1 MVSFTRKFVS
11 IGNRRD
17 KNLSDITD
25 QKQSLTNVL
34 DTIIG
39 DGTFIADDLQFLD
52 GLDTEYINPDYL
64 KRLANTTV
72 KTIED
77 GIEVV
82 ATPLVTIKDRVE
94 NAKDITGKIPP
105 NSGGL
110 GLSARFIESTE
121 VNVGNTNSTGAD
133 IFVFN
138 NQQVIDPNYWEY
150 GLFQHQ
156 NLFDPSFTNEY
167 GGIQWTGYFSPYAQ
181 APESTINVSTTG
193 LLLIE
198 YDLNESNIWT
208 KVVNLYAQTRPII
221 PTSSGTSN
229 VIPINSALS
238 SHLSICGGD
247 KLTTNNQIT
256 VTGVSATQITLS
268 NPITFVLNQPVSFTT
283 IIGEDA
289 KDKSFTLP
297 TVEPGEEYV
306 KLRISYWFPN
316 NNIPIN
322 QKYLYFTYRDST
334 LPFQYLYSELPVN
347 PPGPNEY
354 RTFIDSALSPY
365 NNTLGNAGVLGSDY
379 KNLTIKRTYIN
390 EYVPKNSLAGISPVQ
405 NITLSFATNS
415 SVGRF
420 NSSIANANVGNYVVA
435 RSAAGTQ
442 LPKYLQIKT
451 KLNDTQVAF
460 KEKITAASGSK
471 TVDVIDHK
479 GFINWFYAN
488 SVGAN
493 VTVDSTTGL
502 SSNNIV
508 ITSST
513 SSFVRITSIINS
525 TSFSTSTNLGLTAL
539 QPIYIYSEKGITDN
553 SKSVFCSGVFG
564 VTLASQ
570 APVGN
575 TLNVTSNAGIVIGQV
590 VQYEQTIP
598 SSPPTTVTGISGTT
612 INLSAN
618 TLFITPI
625 NSTITFTPA
634 GTTLNKE
641 ICVIP
646 FDTAP
651 PFEGTAAGLKTVD
664 RGLKSTAV
672 ANFQVVSNDLTI
684 VTNASNIT
692 NVTSAATYN
701 RKLAI
706 KNSVDNNTYYVFS
719 TNTA

>member
-25 QKQSLTNVL
+25 QKQALTNIL

-39 DGTFIADDLQFLD
+39 DGTFIADDLEFLD
-52 GLDTEYINPDYL
+52 GLDIENINSGYL
-64 KRLANTTV
+64 SRLANTTV
-72 KTIED
+72 KTTRD
-77 GIEVV
+77 GVEVV
-82 ATPLVTIKDRVE
+82 ATPLVTIKDRAE

-110 GLSARFIESTE
+110 GLTARFIESTE
-121 VNVGNTNSTGAD
+121 VNVGNSSSTGAD

-138 NQQVIDPNYWEY
+138 NQQVIEPNYWEY

-156 NLFDPSFTNEY
+156 NLFDPSFENEY

-181 APESTINVSTTG
+181 APAATINVSTTG

-198 YDLNESNIWT
+198 YDLNESGNWV

-221 PTSSGTSN
+221 PTTSSTSN
-229 VIPINSALS
+229 TIPINSALS
-238 SHLSICGGD
+238 SHLSICVGD
-247 KLTTNNQIT
+247 KLLTNNEIT
-256 VTGVSATQITLS
+256 VTSVSTTQIALS
-268 NPITFVLNQPVSFTT
+268 NPITFVQNQPVSFTT
-283 IIGEDA
+283 LIGEDA
-289 KDKSFTLP
+289 KDKSFSLP
-297 TVEPGEEYV
+297 TVEPGKEYV

-322 QKYLYFTYRDST
+322 LKYLYFTYRFDT

-354 RTFIDSALSPY
+354 RTFINSALSPY
-365 NNTLGNAGVLGSDY
+365 NNTLGNTGFLGSEY
-379 KNLTIKRTYIN
+379 KSLTIKRTYIN
-390 EYVPKNSLAGISPVQ
+390 EYVPKNTLAGISPVQ
-405 NITLSFATNS
+405 NISLSFTNNS
-415 SVGRF
+415 SVGTF
-420 NSSIANANVGNYVVA
+420 NSSIENANVGNYIVA

-442 LPKYLQIKT
+442 LPKYIQIKT
-451 KLNDTQVAF
+451 KLNSTQVAF
-460 KEKITAASGSK
+460 KEKIIATSGAK
-471 TVDVIDHK
+471 TVDIIDHK

-493 VTVDSTTGL
+493 VTVDSTAGL
-502 SSNNIV
+502 STNNIV
-508 ITSST
+508 ITNST
-513 SSFVRITSIINS
+513 SSFVRITSIINA
-525 TSFSTSTNLGLTAL
+525 TSFSTSTNLGLSAL

-553 SKSVFCSGVFG
+553 SKINFCAGVFG
-564 VTLASQ
+564 IPLASQ
-570 APVGN
+570 AAVGN
-575 TLNVTSNAGIVIGQV
+575 TLLLSSNAGIAVGQV
-590 VQYEQTIP
+590 VQYAEAIP
-598 SSPPTTVTGISGTT
+598 VSTTVTGISGTT

-618 TLFITPI
+618 TLYII
-625 NSTITFTPA
+625 ANNSTITFAPA

-651 PFEGTAAGLKTVD
+651 PFEGTTAGLKTVG
-664 RGLKSTAV
+664 RGVKSTAV
-672 ANFQVVSNDLTI
+672 ANFEVVSGDLTL
-684 VTNASNIT
+684 VTNTTNIT
-692 NVTSAATYN
+692 NVTSTATYN

-706 KNSVDNNTYYVFS
+706 KNSADGNTYYVFS

>member
-11 IGNRRD
+11 LGNRRD

-39 DGTFIADDLQFLD
+39 DGTFIADDLQFLN
-52 GLDTEYINPDYL
+52 GLDIEKINSGYL
-64 KRLANTTV
+64 QRLANTTV
-72 KTIED
+72 KTIQD
-77 GIEVV
+77 GVEVT
-82 ATPLVTIKDRVE
+82 ATPIVTIKDRVE

-110 GLSARFIESTE
+110 GLAARFIESTE
-121 VNVGNTNSTGAD
+121 VNVGNSSSTGAD

-138 NQQVIDPNYWEY
+138 NQQVIEPSYWEY

-156 NLFDPSFTNEY
+156 NLFDPSFENEY

-181 APESTINVSTTG
+181 APAATINVSTTG

-198 YDLNESNIWT
+198 YDLNESNVWT
-208 KVVNLYAQTRPII
+208 KVVNFYAQTRPII
-221 PTSSGTSN
+221 PTSSATSN
-229 VIPINSALS
+229 TIPINSALS
-238 SHLSICGGD
+238 SHLSISVGD
-247 KLTTNNQIT
+247 KLLTNNQIT
-256 VTGVSATQITLS
+256 VTSVSTTQIRVTD
-268 NPITFVLNQPVSFTT
+268 PIPFVLNQPVSFTT

-297 TVEPGEEYV
+297 TVEPGKEYV
-306 KLRISYWFPN
+306 KLRISYWFPDN
-316 NNIPIN
+316 NTSIN
-322 QKYLYFTYRDST
+322 LKYLYFTYRDSV
-334 LPFQYLYSELPVN
+334 LPFQYLYSELPIN
-347 PPGPNEY
+347 PPGANEY

-365 NNTLGNAGVLGSDY
+365 NNTLGSTGFLGSEY

-390 EYVPKNSLAGISPVQ
+390 EYLPKNSLAGISPVQ
-405 NITLSFATNS
+405 NISLSFTNNS
-415 SVGRF
+415 SVGTF
-420 NSSIANANVGNYVVA
+420 NSSIENANVGNYVVA

-451 KLNDTQVAF
+451 KLNNTQVAF
-460 KEKITAASGSK
+460 KDKIIAVSGSK

-493 VTVDSTTGL
+493 VTIDSTTGL
-502 SSNNIV
+502 STNNLV
-508 ITSST
+508 ITNAT

-525 TSFSTSTNLGLTAL
+525 TSFSTSTNLGLSAL
-539 QPIYIYSEKGITDN
+539 QPIYIYSEKGVTDN
-553 SKSVFCSGVFG
+553 SKTNFCSGVFG
-564 VTLASQ
+564 TTLASQ
-570 APVGN
+570 AAVGN
-575 TLNVTSNAGIVIGQV
+575 TLSMTSNAGIVIGQV
-590 VQYEQTIP
+590 VQYGDAIP
-598 SSPPTTVTGISGTT
+598 AATTVTGITGTT
-612 INLSAN
+612 VNLSADI
-618 TLFITPI
+618 LYIIPI

-651 PFEGTAAGLKTVD
+651 PFEGTTAGLKTVG
-664 RGLKSTAV
+664 RGIKSTAV
-672 ANFQVVSNDLTI
+672 ENFQVVSGDLTI
-684 VTNASNIT
+684 ITNASNIT
-692 NVTSAATYN
+692 NVASNATYN

-706 KNSVDNNTYYVFS
+706 KNSADSNTYYVFA

>member
-39 DGTFIADDLQFLD
+39 DGTFVADDLEFLN
-52 GLDTEYINPDYL
+52 GLEVEYINSGYL
-64 KRLANTTV
+64 TRLANTTV
-72 KTIED
+72 KTIQD
-77 GIEVV
+77 GTEVT

-105 NSGGL
+105 NIGGL

-133 IFVFN
+133 IFVLN

-156 NLFDPSFTNEY
+156 NLFDPSFKNEY
-167 GGIQWTGYFSPYAQ
+167 GGIQWTGYFSPYAS
-181 APESTINVSTTG
+181 APSSTITVSTTG

-221 PTSSGTSN
+221 PTSSGTST

-247 KLTTNNQIT
+247 KLVTNNQIT

-283 IIGEDA
+283 IIGEDV
-289 KDKSFTLP
+289 KEKSFTLP

-322 QKYLYFTYRDST
+322 QKYLYFVYLNST

-354 RTFIDSALSPY
+354 RTFIESALSPY
-365 NNTLGNAGVLGSDY
+365 NNTLGNFGVLGSNY

-405 NITLSFATNS
+405 NISLSFTNNS

-420 NSSIANANVGNYVVA
+420 NSSIENANVGNYIVA

-460 KEKITAASGSK
+460 KDKIIAVSGSK

-502 SSNNIV
+502 TINNIV
-508 ITSST
+508 VTNST
-513 SSFVRITSIINS
+513 SSFVRVTSIINA
-525 TSFSTSTNLGLTAL
+525 TSFATSTNLGLTAL
-539 QPIYIYSEKGITDN
+539 QPIYIYSERGITDN
-553 SKSVFCSGVFG
+553 SKTNFCAGVFG

-570 APVGN
+570 AAVGN
-575 TLNVTSNAGIVIGQV
+575 TLNVSSNAGIIIGQV
-590 VQYEQTIP
+590 VQHDAIP
-598 SSPPTTVTGISGTT
+598 AATTVTGISGTT
-612 INLSAN
+612 VNLSAN

-651 PFEGTAAGLKTVD
+651 PFEGTTAGLKTVG

-684 VTNASNIT
+684 ITNASNIT
-692 NVTSAATYN
+692 NVTSTATYN

-706 KNSVDNNTYYVFS
+706 KNSVDSNTYYVFS

>member
-39 DGTFIADDLQFLD
+39 DGTFIADDLEFLD
-52 GLDTEYINPDYL
+52 GLSNENINSGYL
-64 KRLANTTV
+64 SRLANTTV
-72 KTIED
+72 KTIQD
-77 GIEVV
+77 GVEVV

-110 GLSARFIESTE
+110 GLAARFIESTE

-138 NQQVIDPNYWEY
+138 SKQIIEPNYWEY

-156 NLFDPSFTNEY
+156 SLFDPSFKNEY
-167 GGIQWTGYFSPYAQ
+167 GGIQWTGYFSPNALS
-181 APESTINVSTTG
+181 PSTTISVSTTG

-198 YDLNESNIWT
+198 YDLNETNIWT
-208 KVVNLYAQTRPII
+208 KVVNLYAQTRTII
-221 PTSSGTSN
+221 PTSSGTSTI
-229 VIPINSALS
+229 IPINSALS
-238 SHLSICGGD
+238 SHLSIFGGD
-247 KLTTNNQIT
+247 KLLTNNQIT

-283 IIGEDA
+283 VMGEDV
-289 KDKSFTLP
+289 KGTSFSLP
-297 TVEPGEEYV
+297 TVEPGKEYV

-316 NNIPIN
+316 NNLPIN
-322 QKYLYFTYRDST
+322 SKYLYFTYRGTT
-334 LPFQYLYSELPVN
+334 LAFPYLYSELPIN
-347 PPGPNEY
+347 PPGVNEY
-354 RTFIDSALSPY
+354 RTFIESALSPY
-365 NNTLGNAGVLGSDY
+365 NNTLGDAGFLGSGY
-379 KNLTIKRTYIN
+379 KSLTIKKTYIN

-405 NITLSFATNS
+405 NISLSFTNNS
-415 SVGRF
+415 SVGTF
-420 NSSIANANVGNYVVA
+420 NSSIENANVGNYVVA

-451 KLNDTQVAF
+451 KLNDTQAAF
-460 KEKITAASGSK
+460 KDKIIATSGSK
-471 TVDVIDHK
+471 AVDIIDHK

-493 VTVDSTTGL
+493 VTIDSTTGL
-502 SSNNIV
+502 TTNNIV

-513 SSFVRITSIINS
+513 SSYVRITSIINA
-525 TSFSTSTNLGLTAL
+525 TSFATSTNLGLTAL
-539 QPIYIYSEKGITDN
+539 QPIYIYSEKGVTDN
-553 SKSVFCSGVFG
+553 SKTNFCAGVFG
-564 VTLASQ
+564 ITLASQ
-570 APVGN
+570 AAIGN
-575 TLNVTSNAGIVIGQV
+575 TLSMTSNAGIVIGQV
-590 VQYEQTIP
+590 VQYGGAIP
-598 SSPPTTVTGISGTT
+598 AATTVTGISGTT
-612 INLSAN
+612 VNLSAN
-618 TLFITPI
+618 ILYNIPI

-651 PFEGTAAGLKTVD
+651 PFEGTTAGLKTVG
-664 RGLKSTAV
+664 RGVKSTAV
-672 ANFQVVSNDLTI
+672 ANFQVVSNELTI
-684 VTNASNIT
+684 ITNASNIT

-706 KNSVDNNTYYVFS
+706 KNSADNNTYYVFS